1 MDQLFVIQKV
11 LGPLPDFLQDEFNR
25 NTRYQGLKFP
35 DITHPETIEARYAPV
50 MNEIEIDLMIKM
62 LEMDPYQRIK
72 AREAIEH
79 EYFDELRNKDPE
91 YGMNTSKSSIDAG
104 LTGGESE
111 SQLFGKNKRILSPE
125 LMNNRNRTNAN
136 GAGTGNFNLTNKNSY
151 SHASHHNG
159 VEASR
164 RSDNGYHV
172 PAPNSIGGQT
182 SGGTS

>member
-50 MNEIEIDLMIKM
+50 MNDVEIDLMIKM

-104 LTGGESE
+104 MTGNESE

-125 LMNNRNRTNAN
+125 LMNNRNRSNAN

-172 PAPNSIGGQT
+172 PAPNSIG
-182 SGGTS
+182 